1 MRKLPFDY
9 ARCPGTT
16 DEKCETCRRKEP
28 GHPTWQTFIA
38 PSIANGTCWNYI
50 KPDFDYRKDKLC

>member
-16 DEKCETCRRKEP
+16 DPKCETCRRKEP
-28 GHPTWQTFIA
+28 GHPTWQSYITPRIA
-38 PSIANGTCWNYI
+38 GGTCENYI